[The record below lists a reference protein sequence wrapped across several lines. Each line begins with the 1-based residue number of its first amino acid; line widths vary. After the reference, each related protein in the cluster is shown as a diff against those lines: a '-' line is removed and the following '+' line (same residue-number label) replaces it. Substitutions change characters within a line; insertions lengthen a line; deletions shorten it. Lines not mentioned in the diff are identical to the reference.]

1 MDALID
7 KFKKMGARAKIETI
21 HSRDQRLRRGVTA
34 PRIDI
39 ETDREGEYFSIQR
52 PSQVQLDVL
61 DLWKSDRHLLL
72 MTSHRSPEISGPM
85 KSKFLCGHDER
96 HWFVAA
102 VPEDAKASNIQQ
114 AMDAL
119 KPSEVWEAMEQFGVR
134 MRDRNQRRTAG
145 FVRQGE
151 WFFIPMLG
159 MSVKENRVLRDE
171 PIRRGAGKPHL
182 CQFVYRDGGEDV
194 WVSPIAPNGLTQA
207 EYGRMPR
214 QQREKHRW
222 TRMRRNAAAYARGT
236 VKHRD
241 HETIVLEGWHRIV
254 MNTET
259 RAAAMQHVA
268 FLD

>member
-1 MDALID
+1 MDALVD

-21 HSRDQRLRRGVTA
+21 NFRDQRLRFGVSA

-39 ETDREGEYFSIQR
+39 QTDREGEYFSIQH
-52 PSQVQLDVL
+52 PSQVQIDVL

-102 VPEDAKASNIQQ
+102 VPEEAKASNIQQ

-119 KPSEVWEAMEQFGVR
+119 KPQEVWDAMEQFGVR
-134 MRDRNQRRTAG
+134 KRDRNLRRTVG

-151 WFFIPMLG
+151 WFFIPALG
-159 MSVKENRVLRDE
+159 MSVPENRVLKNE

-182 CQFVYRDGGEDV
+182 CQFVYRTGGEHV
-194 WVSPIAPNGLTQA
+194 WVSTMAPNGLTQR
-207 EYGRMPR
+207 EYAALSNEQKKRFNWRP
-214 QQREKHRW
+214 
-222 TRMRRNAAAYARGT
+222 MRRDAQAYARGT

-241 HETIVLEGWHRIV
+241 HETIVLDGWHRIV

-259 RAAAMQHVA
+259 KAAAMRHVA

>member
-7 KFKKMGARAKIETI
+7 KFMKMGARAKVETVNF
-21 HSRDQRLRRGVTA
+21 RDQRLRGGVSA

-39 ETDREGEYFSIQR
+39 QTDRQGEFFSIQR

-102 VPEDAKASNIQQ
+102 VPETAKASNIQQ

-119 KPSEVWEAMEQFGVR
+119 KPQEVWNAMQTFGVR
-134 MRDRNQRRTAG
+134 MRDRNLRRTSG

-151 WFFIPMLG
+151 WFFIPMPG
-159 MSVKENRVLRDE
+159 MEVKPGRVLKDE
-171 PIRRGAGKPHL
+171 PIRRGAGKPHV

-194 WVSPIAPNGLTQA
+194 WVSPIAPNGLTEV
-207 EYGRMPR
+207 EYFRLPKER
-214 QQREKHRW
+214 REKHRW
-222 TRMRRNAAAYARGT
+222 TRMRRNANAYARGT

-241 HETIVLEGWHRIV
+241 HETIVLDGWHQIV

-259 RAAAMQHVA
+259 KAAAMRHVA

>member
-1 MDALID
+1 MDALVD
-7 KFKKMGARAKIETI
+7 KFAKMGARAKLETI
-21 HSRDQRLRRGVTA
+21 GLRDQRLRRGVTA

-39 ETDREGEYFSIQR
+39 QTDRQGEFFSIQR

-72 MTSHRSPEISGPM
+72 MTSHRSPEISGPT

-102 VPEDAKASNIQQ
+102 VPEEASASNIQQ

-119 KPSEVWEAMEQFGVR
+119 KPKEVWDAMQTFGVR
-134 MRDRNQRRTAG
+134 MRDRNLRRTAG

-151 WFFIPMLG
+151 WFFIPAPDLD
-159 MSVKENRVLRDE
+159 VVENRVLKNE

-182 CQFVYRDGGEDV
+182 CQFVYRIGGESV
-194 WVSPIAPNGLTQA
+194 WVSQMAPNGLTL
-207 EYGRMPR
+207 R
-214 QQREKHRW
+214 QYSMVPKSQKEKFYW
-222 TRMRRNAAAYARGT
+222 TRMQRDAAAYARGT

-241 HETIVLEGWHRIV
+241 HETIVLDGWHRIV

-259 RAAAMQHVA
+259 KAAAMRHVA